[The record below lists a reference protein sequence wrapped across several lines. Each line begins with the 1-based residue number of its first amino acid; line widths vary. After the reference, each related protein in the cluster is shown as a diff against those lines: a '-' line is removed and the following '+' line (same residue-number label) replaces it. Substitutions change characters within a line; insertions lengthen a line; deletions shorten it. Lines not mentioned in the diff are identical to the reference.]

1 MEQKKITSE
10 SLTQDKY
17 YAWANEVFA
26 KSSFDAKVSN
36 LMGLVAAL
44 ALGYDG
50 SVKYFYFS
58 AQKAGATEAELIDAA
73 NIAAAASGLNVYARM
88 PKDNVKPQEYSWITA
103 VGGSL
108 VITETDIIP

>member
-1 MEQKKITSE
+1 MENEQISSE

-17 YAWANEVFA
+17 YAWANEVF
-26 KSSFDAKVSN
+26 SQTSFDAKVSN

-88 PKDNVKPQEYSWITA
+88 PKDSVEPPE
-103 VGGSL
+103 
-108 VITETDIIP
+108 